1 MTTIGNFSVFRILD
15 FLRSSNGLEIVDLSS
30 DLDLDTRIGSLICS
44 IVDLVKEFLLV
55 CIVRILFNGLD
66 VADVSL
72 DSDGK
77 RIGVLVGSTMDLVL
91 NLSLICFVRI
101 LFKVRCINP
110 GIGR

>member
-1 MTTIGNFSVFRILD
+1 MDLG
-15 FLRSSNGLEIVDLSS
+15 SN
-30 DLDLDTRIGSLICS
+30 LDLDTRIGSLIGS

-72 DSDGK
+72 DLDGT

-91 NLSLICFVRI
+91 NLLLICFVRI

>member
-1 MTTIGNFSVFRILD
+1 MDFVPSSDGLD
-15 FLRSSNGLEIVDLSS
+15 VVDLSS
-30 DLDLDTRIGSLICS
+30 NMDLVTRIGSLVGS
-44 IVDLVKEFLLV
+44 IVDLVKEFLLL

-66 VADVSL
+66 VADVNL

-101 LFKVRCINP
+101 LFKV
-110 GIGR
+110 

>member
-1 MTTIGNFSVFRILD
+1 MDLG
-15 FLRSSNGLEIVDLSS
+15 SN
-30 DLDLDTRIGSLICS
+30 LDLDTRIGSLIGS

-72 DSDGK
+72 DLDGT

-91 NLSLICFVRI
+91 NLSLICLVRI